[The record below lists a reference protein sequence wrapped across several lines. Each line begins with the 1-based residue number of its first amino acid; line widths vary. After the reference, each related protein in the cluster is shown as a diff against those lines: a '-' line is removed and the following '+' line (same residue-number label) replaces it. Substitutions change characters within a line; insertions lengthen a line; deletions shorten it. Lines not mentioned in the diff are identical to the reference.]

1 MTLLLLFF
9 GGILVFLFGIWLRD
23 TVFVVKIHK
32 FLKSIF
38 NNAEEEKE
46 TREKEL
52 REKLDHIN
60 KLYQEGL
67 ITKKVHEE
75 KQTEIIAKF

>member
-1 MTLLLLFF
+1 MVTLLLLFW
-9 GGILVFLFGIWLRD
+9 GILVFLFGIWLRD

-38 NNAEEEKE
+38 NNAEEEKARKRIERE
-46 TREKEL
+46 T
-52 REKLDHIN
+52 
-60 KLYQEGL
+60 YQQAISGRL

-75 KQTEIIAKF
+75 KQAEIIAKF